1 MNRTSTYI
9 REIAGGEE
17 PDIIRLVN
25 LIVLDGVSAGA
36 SDIHIEAW
44 DESVAVRV
52 RIDGVLTEL
61 VHLPLDWMERIQQRF
76 KVMASLVSYQ
86 SDIPQ
91 EGQVPADPDIGG
103 VELRVSYFP
112 TVRGGKTVIRIF
124 DPRSRKFDLD
134 TLGLDPDVLEDF
146 KLLLTQPNGLML
158 LTGPTGSGKT
168 TLIYSALTSIVHR
181 EGPSVSIS
189 TVEDPVEARLSMVSQ
204 AQINPA
210 KDFTYPLA
218 LRSLLRQDPQ
228 VIMIGEIRDPE
239 TAMIALRASLTGH
252 LVISTIHSGSCAGV
266 FARLINMQIE
276 PFLLASSIIGIIGL
290 RLMRQN
296 CEYCARPYEPEP
308 ALVALLQP
316 GQREH
321 AYFRKADGCDECHR
335 TGYGGR
341 IAVAELLRSSERL
354 KEAVIRHMTT
364 STLEHIAV
372 EDGFVTLWRRGLR
385 RALDGQTPLE
395 EVLRVIP
402 MDSGVKVAE

>member
-1 MNRTSTYI
+1 MNRTSTYT
-9 REIAGGEE
+9 RSIAGGEE
-17 PDIIRLVN
+17 PDIIQLVN

-36 SDIHIEAW
+36 SDIHIEGW
-44 DESVAVRV
+44 DDSVAIRV

-112 TVRGGKTVIRIF
+112 TVRGGKIVIRIF

-134 TLGLDPDVLEDF
+134 TLGMDPDVLEDF
-146 KLLLTQPNGLML
+146 KLLLNQPNGLLL

-168 TLIYSALTSIVHR
+168 TLIYSALQSIVNR

-189 TVEDPVEARLSMVSQ
+189 TVEDPVEARLSMISQ

-228 VIMIGEIRDPE
+228 VIMVGEIRDPE

-276 PFLLASSIIGIIGL
+276 PFLLASSILGIIVSGGTK
-290 RLMRQN
+290 
-296 CEYCARPYEPEP
+296 
-308 ALVALLQP
+308 V
-316 GQREH
+316 
-321 AYFRKADGCDECHR
+321 DEIWR
-335 TGYGGR
+335 FEIPSSSG
-341 IAVAELLRSSERL
+341 AFSSRSS
-354 KEAVIRHMTT
+354 
-364 STLEHIAV
+364 S
-372 EDGFVTLWRRGLR
+372 
-385 RALDGQTPLE
+385 
-395 EVLRVIP
+395 
-402 MDSGVKVAE
+402 